1 MRIRHTAINSFLGRS
16 VRNEISR
23 LVCAPKC
30 GFAKQK
36 TADCNCEMR
45 AFAPK
50 SGGRDGSG
58 LPVNGI
64 ARKQVDRIVLMSVSP
79 VPFRLLLGHCF
90 GAIATPGGTAPFCFP
105 DSSPRA
111 SLGPC
116 SRKHGLA
123 HGSRAHLHGFA
134 QV

>member
-1 MRIRHTAINSFLGRS
+1 MRIGHTAMNSFLGRR
-16 VRNEISR
+16 VQDGISR
-23 LVCAPKC
+23 VLCAPEC
-30 GFAKQK
+30 GCAEHK
-36 TADCNCEMR
+36 TVDCDCEMR
-45 AFAPK
+45 TFVPE
-50 SGGRDGSG
+50 SGSRNGYG

-64 ARKQVDRIVLMSVSP
+64 AGKEADRIVLMSVSP

-111 SLGPC
+111 NLGPC

-123 HGSRAHLHGFA
+123 LGSRAHLHGFA